1 MFWLPFNQS
10 LFQQATTGPTPTLI
24 TMIIPTDEVSTKAP
38 HLVVPGGL
46 SLRHFDASRLNLV
59 NLIVN

>member
-1 MFWLPFNQS
+1 MFWPPFNQS
-10 LFQQATTGPTPTLI
+10 LFQQATTGTTQTQIRMITPTN
-24 TMIIPTDEVSTKAP
+24 EASAKAL